1 MQEEYRQPKDKA
13 KQIAAEAFARIEQE
27 NLPATPDIFELWYA
41 YYSGEYAEITR
52 AVDIIIAQKFNLTTE
67 RCRELHRRLLNS
79 DRSKETL
86 QKAEAIVSN
95 TLTDVDEIVTSVRT
109 SNKDFSGSFENT
121 TSQLENAKDPAELKK
136 IAEQMLMQTQKMIQ
150 ENQSLEQKL
159 EKSSSTMQELKQE
172 METVRKEAFTD
183 GLTGIANRKK
193 FDLEIVRLISEA
205 RDTDQPV
212 CIVVIDIDHFKG
224 FNDTYGHQ
232 VGDQVLRLVARTL
245 HDGLKGRDFP
255 ARYGGEEFVIILPE
269 TGVDNAEKVAN
280 VLREAVMGKEIVNRA
295 TGEKLSRVTIS
306 AGIAEL
312 GADETPKEWIER
324 ADKALY
330 KAKRKGRNRVEQSD
344 PPKDK

>member
-1 MQEEYRQPKDKA
+1 MQEEYRQPKEKA
-13 KQIAAEAFARIEQE
+13 KEIASEAFARIEKE

-41 YYSGEYAEITR
+41 YYSGEFAEITR
-52 AVDIIIAQKFNLTTE
+52 AVDIIVAQKFNLTTD

-86 QKAEAIVSN
+86 QKAEEIVSN
-95 TLTDVDEIVTSVRT
+95 TLSDVDEMVTSVRT
-109 SNKDFSGSFENT
+109 SNKDFTGSFEST
-121 TSQLENAKDPAELKK
+121 TAKLESARNPEELKQ
-136 IAEQMLMQTQKMIQ
+136 IAQQMILETQKMIQ
-150 ENQSLEQKL
+150 ENQSLEEKL
-159 EKSSSTMQELKQE
+159 QKSSSTMQELKIE

-193 FDLEIVRLISEA
+193 FDLEIERLISEG
-205 RDTDQPV
+205 RENETPTSL
-212 CIVVIDIDHFKG
+212 VVIDIDHFKG

-269 TGVDNAEKVAN
+269 TSAENAGKVADI
-280 VLREAVMGKEIVNRA
+280 LREAVMGKEIVNRA

-306 AGIAEL
+306 AGVAEL
-312 GADETPKEWIER
+312 GPEETPKEWIER

-330 KAKRKGRNRVEQSD
+330 RAKRKGRNRVEQAD
-344 PPKDK
+344 PIRIK

>member
-1 MQEEYRQPKDKA
+1 MQEEYRQPKERA
-13 KQIAAEAFARIEQE
+13 KEIASEAFARIEQE

-41 YYSGEYAEITR
+41 YYSGEFAEITR
-52 AVDIIIAQKFNLTTE
+52 AVDIIVAQKFNLTTE

-86 QKAEAIVSN
+86 QKAEEIVSS
-95 TLTDVDEIVTSVRT
+95 TLSDVDEMVSSVRT
-109 SNKDFSGSFENT
+109 SNQDFTGSFENT
-121 TSQLENAKDPAELKK
+121 TARLEQAQNPEELKK
-136 IAEQMLMQTQKMIQ
+136 IAQQMILETQKMIQ
-150 ENQSLEQKL
+150 ENQSLEEKL
-159 EKSSSTMQELKQE
+159 QKSSSTMQELKIE

-193 FDLEIVRLISEA
+193 FDLEIVRLISEG
-205 RDTDQPV
+205 RDNETPTS
-212 CIVVIDIDHFKG
+212 IVVIDIDHFKG

-269 TGVDNAEKVAN
+269 TSSENAGKVADT
-280 VLREAVMGKEIVNRA
+280 LREAVMGKEIVNRA

-306 AGIAEL
+306 AGVAEL
-312 GADETPKEWIER
+312 GDEETPKEWIER

-330 KAKRKGRNRVEQSD
+330 RAKRKGRNRVEQAD
-344 PPKDK
+344 PIRIK